1 MEGSEG
7 ERILEYALAYDLFL
21 GNTCFKKRDSHL
33 ITYRSGNTATQI
45 DFMLFQKSL
54 RKLVMDVKVIPG
66 EEVALQHQLL
76 VCDMMIDMPP
86 QIKRKFTPRPKV
98 WKLRDPQTCSRFQE
112 VFKAHVPPVE
122 TEAATSTEEIWAKL
136 KTGLLKTTEEVC
148 GTTKPHRWRRET
160 WWWNKEVDDAITA
173 KRQAFKA
180 WKAGKCTRASYN
192 TAKRISRRV
201 VHHARHE
208 ADKVVYEGIDHKSS
222 DIFRLANQ
230 MRKENVDVV
239 GEKPV
244 KNDTGDALDRGNYR
258 GLKLT
263 EQAMKILERIVDGL
277 IRQVVSIDD
286 SQFGFV
292 PGRGTTDAIFV
303 VRQLQEKYL
312 AVNKRLYMAFV
323 DLEKAF
329 DRVPRKV
336 IRWALRKLGVEEWIV
351 RLVQGMYA
359 NARSRVRVG
368 EGFSKEFEVKV
379 GVHQGSVLS
388 PLLFIIVLEALS
400 REFRAGVPWED
411 LYADDLVIIA
421 DSLEECVRRLLIWKE
436 AMEKK
441 ELRVNAGKTKV
452 MICGTGLDLL
462 QSSGEYP
469 CAVCRTGVGNN
480 SIYCN
485 GCKLWVHKKC
495 SGLQRLTPNPDY
507 RCARCMGNARPID
520 GRPQSEVQVGPD
532 KLEVVASFCYL
543 GDMLSAGGGCEMAV
557 TTRVKTAWKKFREL
571 LPVLTS
577 RHLSFKTRGHVYS
590 SCVRS
595 AMLHASE
602 TWPLTKTNLQ
612 RLQRNDRAMIRQICS
627 IKPEDVAR
635 VRSSELLA
643 KLQLED
649 LDLIL
654 RERRLRWFGH
664 VARSSGAIRTAY
676 DMQIDGKRGAGRP
689 KQTWKKLT
697 EKDCREWKLTTVD
710 PQERSTWRSGVRSAM
725 RAASQLPGK
734 GPTDVDDAPAPAC

>member
-1 MEGSEG
+1 
-7 ERILEYALAYDLFL
+7 
-21 GNTCFKKRDSHL
+21 
-33 ITYRSGNTATQI
+33 
-45 DFMLFQKSL
+45 
-54 RKLVMDVKVIPG
+54 
-66 EEVALQHQLL
+66 
-76 VCDMMIDMPP
+76 
-86 QIKRKFTPRPKV
+86 
-98 WKLRDPQTCSRFQE
+98 
-112 VFKAHVPPVE
+112 
-122 TEAATSTEEIWAKL
+122 
-136 KTGLLKTTEEVC
+136 
-148 GTTKPHRWRRET
+148 
-160 WWWNKEVDDAITA
+160 
-173 KRQAFKA
+173 
-180 WKAGKCTRASYN
+180 
-192 TAKRISRRV
+192 
-201 VHHARHE
+201 
-208 ADKVVYEGIDHKSS
+208 
-222 DIFRLANQ
+222 
-230 MRKENVDVV
+230 
-239 GEKPV
+239 
-244 KNDTGDALDRGNYR
+244 
-258 GLKLT
+258 
-263 EQAMKILERIVDGL
+263 
-277 IRQVVSIDD
+277 
-286 SQFGFV
+286 
-292 PGRGTTDAIFV
+292 
-303 VRQLQEKYL
+303 
-312 AVNKRLYMAFV
+312 MAFV

-336 IRWALRKLGVEEWIV
+336 IWWALRKLGVEEWIV
-351 RLVQGMYA
+351 WLVQGMYA

-436 AMEKK
+436 AMERKG
-441 ELRVNAGKTKV
+441 LRVNAGKTKV

-577 RHLSFKTRGHVYS
+577 RHLSYKTRGHVYS

-697 EKDCREWKLTTVD
+697 EKDCREWKLITVD

-734 GPTDVDDAPAPAC
+734 GPTDVDDAPAPAR